1 MKKRIISLVMAL
13 LIISL
18 AVILTGC
25 DDVPQEFND
34 PQVLSPG
41 ISNFENIKG
50 EDILFFDR
58 NTQIVYYL
66 FSTVQY
72 PNTHCAMGYGYM
84 APYIS
89 ENGNYCRYID
99 GKIVEIQK

>member
-34 PQVLSPG
+34 PQILSPG

-72 PNTHCAMGYGYM
+72 PNTHGAMGYGYM
-84 APYIS
+84 TPYIS

>member
-1 MKKRIISLVMAL
+1 MKKRIVL
-13 LIISL
+13 LLMSMFIIIL
-18 AVILTGC
+18 AVTLTGC

-58 NTQIVYYL
+58 NTKIVYYL
-66 FSTVQY
+66 FSTTQY
-72 PNTHCAMGYGYM
+72 PHTHGAMGYGFM
-84 APYIS
+84 SPYIS

>member
-1 MKKRIISLVMAL
+1 MKKRIISLVMAMF
-13 LIISL
+13 IIIL
-18 AVILTGC
+18 AVTLTGC
-25 DDVPQEFND
+25 DDEPQEFND

-66 FSTVQY
+66 FSTAQY
-72 PNTHCAMGYGYM
+72 PNTHGAMGYGFM
-84 APYIS
+84 SPYIS

-99 GKIVEIQK
+99 SKIIEIKK

>member
-1 MKKRIISLVMAL
+1 MKRIISLLMSMF
-13 LIISL
+13 IIIL
-18 AVILTGC
+18 AVTLTGC
-25 DDVPQEFND
+25 DDDNPQEFNK
-34 PQVLSPG
+34 PQSISSG

-58 NTQIVYYL
+58 NTKIVYYL
-66 FSTVQY
+66 FSTTQY
-72 PNTHCAMGYGYM
+72 PHTHEAMGYGFM
-84 APYIS
+84 SPYIS